1 MVVGHW
7 NKGQCKVGRGKPRSL
22 SPVMAR
28 YCRLQSQNQTG
39 AQVCNLERVPFQL
52 VGQSDSGLAEEV
64 LYHTNYFPQT
74 NKRDNFFLTGMNI
87 DTMKK
92 TIGFPVLGIL
102 SKLKK
107 SSFSDC
113 DRVTVKMCPAN
124 NTLIAMHINA
134 AKELAAPLKKEMIKC
149 DICAVS
155 EPVRPFLPFAH
166 KINLTLS
173 DKLAGR

>member
-1 MVVGHW
+1 
-7 NKGQCKVGRGKPRSL
+7 
-22 SPVMAR
+22 
-28 YCRLQSQNQTG
+28 
-39 AQVCNLERVPFQL
+39 
-52 VGQSDSGLAEEV
+52 
-64 LYHTNYFPQT
+64 
-74 NKRDNFFLTGMNI
+74 MNI

-113 DRVTVKMCPAN
+113 DRVTVKMCPAH